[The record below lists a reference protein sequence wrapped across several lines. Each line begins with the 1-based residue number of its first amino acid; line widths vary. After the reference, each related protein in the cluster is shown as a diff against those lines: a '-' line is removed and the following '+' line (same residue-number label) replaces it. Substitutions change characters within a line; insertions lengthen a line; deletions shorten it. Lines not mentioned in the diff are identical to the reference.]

1 MRLRYLFLVILLLA
15 VSLSSVTVSASLVQ
29 YLSPR
34 QLGTYSDLV
43 IRGTVEETESY
54 WNDTHTKII
63 TRIRIGVD
71 ETYKGA
77 AAGMIE
83 VLQLGGTVGNV
94 RVTVHGSPVWNS
106 GEEVLLFA
114 EPHDGSHF
122 RVTGLSQGKF
132 RIERDPETGEPFVH
146 APRMESVQILGAP
159 GGEDNGDQPG
169 SAIRGVR
176 LEEFISRALDRPE
189 GEGVPR

>member
-1 MRLRYLFLVILLLA
+1 MRLSYLFVVFLLLA
-15 VSLSSVTVSASLVQ
+15 VALSSATASASLVR
-29 YLSPR
+29 YLGPR
-34 QLGTYSDLV
+34 ELGTYSDLV
-43 IRGTVEETESY
+43 IRGTVEDTESY

-77 AAGMIE
+77 AAGVIE

-94 RVTVHGSPVWNS
+94 RVTVHGSPIWNS

-114 EPHDGSHF
+114 EPHDGYHF

-132 RIERDPETGEPFVH
+132 IIERDPETGQPFVH

-159 GGEDNGDQPG
+159 GGEDNSDQPG

-176 LEEFISRALDRPE
+176 LEEFISRALDPPDSK
-189 GEGVPR
+189 GVPR